1 VSEKNIEAMDRFE
14 AELRKPARAVK
25 TGPVKTDAVVP
36 AGIAWADW
44 TFWGS
49 TWKRELSQWSYTQ
62 FPHLPLEASSK
73 PFSEAALFIIR
84 GW

>member
-36 AGIAWADW
+36 AGIA
-44 TFWGS
+44 
-49 TWKRELSQWSYTQ
+49 
-62 FPHLPLEASSK
+62 
-73 PFSEAALFIIR
+73 
-84 GW
+84 